1 MLNNILVYSFHT
13 KDDYYTGK
21 AEELKSALD
30 RLGLPY
36 RIDPVDI
43 PEGKEWPDI
52 CRQKIGMIK
61 DVCDANPD
69 KKIFWIDVDCYLT
82 NLPDYVKDFSADI
95 IGYQR
100 GFSTP
105 DLIGYAGRSRFW
117 EPCFWG
123 INTSETARKF
133 ISDAL
138 EAEKTFEERA
148 TDDYFFEESWR
159 KNFDSMSFQVIPS
172 KTAARSEAVITEDT
186 FFVFGASG
194 NVAKF
199 KGKVSQHQSLLPA
212 SAVPF
217 KTRLKERVRTIAG
230 VIVPDRLKPLVK
242 RIIGAFLGRSLVE
255 NVGAISDKA
264 FRIQVLSTAK
274 NGDCDRLDELQS
286 TIDNKGASRK
296 KTDLLKLGRA
306 MCDYREAPD
315 GIVDPSPIKLGWW
328 IDPAPGNFGDWLSP
342 YIFKKIAGRG
352 VEFVNPVRG
361 TDEPHYLSVGS
372 IGKFAKPSS
381 TLMGVGVSRNDAFID
396 PESRVLSLRG
406 PRTGFIVQSS
416 GGTDPGVYGD
426 PAILL
431 PKLFLPGPVDKSG
444 KVGLIRHFTHL
455 PMELKLPS
463 YVEEISIFASSPS
476 DIEEFIRKL
485 HEFDYVISS
494 AMHGFIVCQAYGIP
508 CALVT
513 FEGGESSVHGDG
525 LKYTDYFEGVGQP
538 ASSPVVLPRDLRDIS
553 LQNYVIDRP
562 ISSAQVESLYEVF
575 NTELKV
581 NA

>member
-1 MLNNILVYSFHT
+1 MSDNILIYSFHT
-13 KDDYYTGK
+13 KDSYYTGK
-21 AEELKSALD
+21 AEALASALEG
-30 RLGLPY
+30 LGLPY
-36 RIDPVDI
+36 QIDAIDI

-61 DVCDANPD
+61 EVCDANPD
-69 KKIFWIDVDCYLT
+69 KKIFWIDVDCYLLD
-82 NLPDYVKDFSADI
+82 LPRYVKEFSADI

-123 INTSETARKF
+123 INTSKEARRF

-138 EAEKTFEERA
+138 EAEQAFQARA

-159 KNFDSMSFQVIPS
+159 KNCKAMSFQVIPS
-172 KTAARSEAVITEDT
+172 KTAARSDAVITGDS

-199 KGKVSQHQSLLPA
+199 KGKVSQHESLLPA

-217 KTRLKERVRTIAG
+217 KVRLKGYARSVGSTI
-230 VIVPDRLKPLVK
+230 IPERLKPFVRRALVAVL
-242 RIIGAFLGRSLVE
+242 RRSFLSSVPVV
-255 NVGAISDKA
+255 NDKA
-264 FRIQVLSTAK
+264 FRIQVLSAGK
-274 NGDCDRLDELQS
+274 NGDRARLDAFQKS
-286 TIDNKGASRK
+286 IDEQGASAAK
-296 KTDLLKLGRA
+296 SNLLKLGQA
-306 MCDYREAPD
+306 MCAYRESSD
-315 GIVDPSPIKLGWW
+315 GTVAADPIKLGWW

-342 YIFKKIAGRG
+342 YIFTKISGRG

-361 TDEPHYLSVGS
+361 IQDQHYLSVGS

-381 TLMGVGVSRNDAFID
+381 TLMGVGVSRNDALID
-396 PESRVLSLRG
+396 PGARVISLRG
-406 PRTGFIVQSS
+406 PRTGFIVRSS
-416 GGTDPGVYGD
+416 GGVDPGVYGD
-426 PAILL
+426 PALLL
-431 PKLFLPGPVDKSG
+431 PKLFVPEPVAKTG

-455 PMELKLPS
+455 PLELNLPS
-463 YVEEISIFASSPS
+463 NVEEVSIFASAPS
-476 DIEEFIRKL
+476 EIEGFIRKL

-513 FEGGESSVHGDG
+513 FEGGEGSVHGDG
-525 LKYTDYFEGVGQP
+525 LKYADYFEGVGQP
-538 ASSPVVLPRDLRDIS
+538 ASAPVVLPRDLTSVQLGDY
-553 LQNYVIDRP
+553 LIDRP
-562 ISSAQVESLYEVF
+562 ISSAQVESLYDIF
-575 NTELKV
+575 AAELK
-581 NA
+581 A